1 MAVRLVTEKEA
12 SLSEVTSDTI
22 KGMFPEHKAPQFTS
36 CYLDSPLNE
45 RLIHLLP
52 NTAPPLQLAM

>member
-22 KGMFPEHKAPQFTS
+22 KDVPEHKAPQFTS

>member
-22 KGMFPEHKAPQFTS
+22 KGMFLNTRHLNSPR
-36 CYLDSPLNE
+36 YLDSPLNE
-45 RLIHLLP
+45 RMIHLLP